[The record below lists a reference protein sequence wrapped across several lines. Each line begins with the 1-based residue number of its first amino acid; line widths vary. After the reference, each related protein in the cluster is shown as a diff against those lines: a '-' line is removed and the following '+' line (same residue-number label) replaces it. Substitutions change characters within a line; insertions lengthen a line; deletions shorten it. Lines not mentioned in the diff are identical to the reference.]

1 MYLNLKKMKSTS
13 LITFII
19 AASFLTSCG
28 NNKDAPNEKQQANN
42 SEKKT
47 ESSSSQSGQG
57 DDIVG
62 DWEMVGSIVD
72 TNDNL
77 QIDEEERK
85 NLQTPSFKDYMTLNR
100 DGSGLFTVAKME
112 GRYEVKEDNG
122 KKFLSWYDKA
132 NGEHRI
138 GTIIKV
144 TKDELHIK
152 EPGGSGLF
160 VWKRL

>member
-1 MYLNLKKMKSTS
+1 MKPTS

-19 AASFLTSCG
+19 AAFFLTNCG
-28 NNKDAPNEKQQANN
+28 DNKAATNEKQETGNSS

-47 ESSSSQSGQG
+47 ELASNPSAQA

-62 DWEMVGSIVD
+62 EWEMVSSIVD

-85 NLQTPSFKDYMTLNR
+85 DLKPVSFKDYMKLNR

-112 GRYEVKEDNG
+112 GHYEIKVDESNG
-122 KKFLSWYDKA
+122 RKFMTWYDKA
-132 NGEHRI
+132 NGPHRVGSI
-138 GTIIKV
+138 MKV
-144 TKDELHIK
+144 TKDELTIK
-152 EPGGSGLF
+152 EPGGHGLF
-160 VWKRL
+160 LWKRL